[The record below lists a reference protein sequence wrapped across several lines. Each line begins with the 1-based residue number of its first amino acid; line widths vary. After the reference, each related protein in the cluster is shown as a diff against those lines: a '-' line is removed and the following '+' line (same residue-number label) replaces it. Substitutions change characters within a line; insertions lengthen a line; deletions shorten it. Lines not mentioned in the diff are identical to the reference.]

1 MMFNKKERNEWEI
14 RNDARTLA
22 EAEAIKSDRD
32 RYEQAVNMAGKM
44 LEDDLK
50 RMVSMERV
58 ASSKVG
64 NCKGRSPAKKSP
76 TIPKNM
82 DAFYGSI
89 SNSRK

>member
-1 MMFNKKERNEWEI
+1 MMFNRKVRDEWEI
-14 RNDARTLA
+14 RSDARTLA

-32 RYEQAVNMAGKM
+32 RYRQAVNMAGKM

-58 ASSKVG
+58 ASSKVS
-64 NCKGRSPAKKSP
+64 CKGRSPARKSP

>member
-1 MMFNKKERNEWEI
+1 MMFNKKVRDEWEI
-14 RNDARTLA
+14 RSDARTLA

-64 NCKGRSPAKKSP
+64 NCKGRSPAKNRP

>member
-1 MMFNKKERNEWEI
+1 MMFNRKVRDEWEI
-14 RNDARTLA
+14 RSDARTLA

-32 RYEQAVNMAGKM
+32 RYRQAVNMAGKM

-64 NCKGRSPAKKSP
+64 NCKGRSPAKNRP
-76 TIPKNM
+76 AIPKNM

-89 SNSRK
+89 SKSRK

>member
-1 MMFNKKERNEWEI
+1 MMANKKVREEGEI
-14 RNDARTLA
+14 RSDARTLA

-64 NCKGRSPAKKSP
+64 NCKGRSPAKNRP
-76 TIPKNM
+76 TISKNM
-82 DAFYGSI
+82 ETFYGSI